1 MAWVSIIAMLVFSAF
16 LFLPI
21 FPDSRIK
28 ALADLFGLFY
38 IGMAG
43 VVGAYMGMTAYMSA
57 KRWAVI
63 KIYFTILLVGLI
75 GGIGY
80 GGYYYYKDTQNRIKV
95 LTENNAKLE
104 VARKVQDETI
114 KTLTDDAKKFKEL
127 NKKLTKD
134 MQKAETYRNNLI
146 DKLRKHNLTRLSQ
159 KKPELVEKKINDGT
173 QKLFDQLEGLTALP
187 SSSPAK

>member
-1 MAWVSIIAMLVFSAF
+1 M
-16 LFLPI
+16 
-21 FPDSRIK
+21 
-28 ALADLFGLFY
+28 
-38 IGMAG
+38 
-43 VVGAYMGMTAYMSA
+43 
-57 KRWAVI
+57 
-63 KIYFTILLVGLI
+63 
-75 GGIGY
+75 
-80 GGYYYYKDTQNRIKV
+80 
-95 LTENNAKLE
+95 TENNAKLE

>member
-1 MAWVSIIAMLVFSAF
+1 
-16 LFLPI
+16 
-21 FPDSRIK
+21 
-28 ALADLFGLFY
+28 
-38 IGMAG
+38 
-43 VVGAYMGMTAYMSA
+43 
-57 KRWAVI
+57 VI
-63 KIYFTILLVGLI
+63 KIYFTILLIGLI

-80 GGYYYYKDTQNRIKV
+80 GGYYYYKDTQNRIKI

-127 NKKLTKD
+127 NRKLSKD
-134 MQKAETYRNNLI
+134 MQRAEAYRNNLI

-159 KKPELVEKKINDGT
+159 KKPELVEKKINNGT

>member
-1 MAWVSIIAMLVFSAF
+1 MSRDQN
-16 LFLPI
+16 LFH
-21 FPDSRIK
+21 
-28 ALADLFGLFY
+28 Y
-38 IGMAG
+38 ITCWS
-43 VVGAYMGMTAYMSA
+43 Y
-57 KRWAVI
+57 RWNWI
-63 KIYFTILLVGLI
+63 RRLLL
-75 GGIGY
+75 
-80 GGYYYYKDTQNRIKV
+80 YKDTQNRIKV

-127 NKKLTKD
+127 NRKLSKD
-134 MQKAETYRNNLI
+134 MQRAEAYRNNLI